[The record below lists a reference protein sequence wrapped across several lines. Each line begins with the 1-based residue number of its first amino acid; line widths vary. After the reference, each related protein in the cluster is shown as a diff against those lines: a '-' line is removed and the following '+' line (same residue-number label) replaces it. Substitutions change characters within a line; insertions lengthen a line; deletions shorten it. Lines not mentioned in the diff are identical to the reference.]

1 MAMSY
6 NAFPQYT
13 QDAIVSDLG
22 SQYVTSSGGAQY
34 ISGGQYQYGGA
45 QVVGLQQEV
54 VQVPVQRQVNVI
66 QQPTRIVERVVPQMV
81 ERIVPQYVDRVVQAP
96 PQIVEVEKLIQAPPQ
111 VVERVVQA
119 PPQVVHTRDPTMRIR
134 LELCKHCL
142 RNPVNQR
149 ALQDL
154 RYMQM
159 QPHAPLTPVGA
170 PVVQAAP
177 VGVPPQYLQ
186 QSYLPSASPYPQS
199 QFVSAPYAASGFAY

>member
-13 QDAIVSDLG
+13 QDAIVTDLG
-22 SQYVTSSGGAQY
+22 SQYVGANYGQYGAQVV
-34 ISGGQYQYGGA
+34 GQYPQVVGQYP

-66 QQPTRIVERVVPQMV
+66 QQPTRIVERVVPQ
-81 ERIVPQYVDRVVQAP
+81 YVDRVVQAP
-96 PQIVEVEKLIQAPPQ
+96 PQIVEVEKLIQSPPQ
-111 VVERVVQA
+111 VVERVVQS

-170 PVVQAAP
+170 PVVQPSAYIPSAAP
-177 VGVPPQYLQ
+177 YA
-186 QSYLPSASPYPQS
+186 ASPYPSHFIGAPQS
-199 QFVSAPYAASGFAY
+199 QFIGAPQYAASGFAY